1 VADAGDEA
9 EFHAGTVRGHEAE
22 RCLPD
27 DRVAV
32 AETTVADQLCILV
45 HRPPYGGIYAAEAVR
60 HLNGAAAHGLEA
72 TAILLGDGV
81 YLARAGH
88 DPGTTGWTALSP
100 ALEEALEGAETGS
113 PRLLVDEES
122 LRQRVVPAESLI
134 PGATVAD
141 RSAIAQVISHAR
153 WVMVY

>member
-1 VADAGDEA
+1 MG
-9 EFHAGTVRGHEAE
+9 
-22 RCLPD
+22 
-27 DRVAV
+27 
-32 AETTVADQLCILV
+32 DQLCILV
-45 HRPPYGGIYAAEAVR
+45 HRPPYGGIQAAEAVR
-60 HLNGAAAHGLEA
+60 HLSGATAHGLEA
-72 TAILLGDGV
+72 TAILLRDGV
-81 YLARAGH
+81 YSARAGQ

-100 ALEEALEGAETGS
+100 VLEEALEGGGTGT

-122 LRQRVVPAESLI
+122 LRARGVPADSLI